1 MPGADGQY
9 WSRAQRGPAPKRPK
23 VGGLCSRRSA
33 WGDASSAELRAWAA
47 PLPQRARVGPVS
59 SFCIFPLFA
68 GRLSSVCLNRPGGLS
83 GRPAQAEVLSD
94 AEYNRRWAEATDF
107 VKQHW
112 PLLALAA
119 VAARP
124 SGWSALTTFG
134 LQGQPEH
141 DTTGYYL
148 DDHGS
153 HIPVSRA
160 EYEND
165 LAVQDRGFAA
175 VATMFLLVAG
185 VITKAGDPKSGGARK
200 S

>member
-1 MPGADGQY
+1 MCLTGPG
-9 WSRAQRGPAPKRPK
+9 SHRAARLKP
-23 VGGLCSRRSA
+23 RSYPT
-33 WGDASSAELRAWAA
+33 R
-47 PLPQRARVGPVS
+47 
-59 SFCIFPLFA
+59 
-68 GRLSSVCLNRPGGLS
+68 
-83 GRPAQAEVLSD
+83 
-94 AEYNRRWAEATDF
+94 EYNRRWAEATDF
-107 VKQHW
+107 VKQYGPW
-112 PLLALAA
+112 PALAA
-119 VAARP
+119 VAALAL
-124 SGWSALTTFG
+124 GWSALTTFG